1 MNHINP
7 SRFIIVLQ
15 SIVLVILCYL
25 FFIYCKFLLMRYN
38 AIMANEF
45 DNFKH
50 FSALT
55 GVGVQLITVDGTPV
69 FETGPWLS
77 FEKTLAWLSR
87 IIAGDLEAQ
96 TRASIISG
104 AMQSYR
110 FGGRFFFYSPIGL
123 FHFASPIVTNSR
135 HTMTAVGGPVLM
147 VPLEEY
153 IPFDLENKITG
164 NCDRDELK
172 RILGTIP
179 IVSPDTANTLSEQ
192 LLVNAKHLSDP
203 GYLGIEDGDNRY
215 NEYLLAYFSGVPSY
229 DAILKLAA
237 EQKRENAAKKHER
250 IIIAVKEYIDKN
262 YTDKITLDD
271 VARHVYIS
279 PSYLSKMIKI
289 QTGQS
294 FRHLINM
301 ARIAEAMRLLT
312 DTDKNLAEIAFLT
325 GYEDHS
331 YFTKVF
337 KRHTM
342 MTPAEYRRSQR

>member
-1 MNHINP
+1 
-7 SRFIIVLQ
+7 
-15 SIVLVILCYL
+15 
-25 FFIYCKFLLMRYN
+25 
-38 AIMANEF
+38 MADKF

-55 GVGVQLITVDGTPV
+55 GIGVQLITLDGTPV
-69 FETGPWLS
+69 YETSPWLS
-77 FEKTLAWLSR
+77 FEKTLIWLSR

-123 FHFASPIVTNSR
+123 FHFASPIVSNGR
-135 HTMTAVGGPVLM
+135 HTVTAVGGPVLM

-153 IPFDLENKITG
+153 IPFDLESKITG
-164 NCDRDELK
+164 NVNRDELLQRLK
-172 RILGTIP
+172 TIP

-203 GYLGIEDGDNRY
+203 GYLGIEEGDNRY

-237 EQKRENAAKKHER
+237 DQKRENAAKRHER
-250 IIIAVKEYIDKN
+250 IIGAVKDYIEKN
-262 YTDKITLDD
+262 YAERITLDE
-271 VARHVYIS
+271 VAGHVYIS
-279 PSYLSKMIKI
+279 PSYLSKLIKI

-294 FRHLINM
+294 FRHLVNM
-301 ARIAEAMRLLT
+301 TRITEAVRLLT

-337 KRHTM
+337 KRHTK
-342 MTPAEYRRSQR
+342 MTPAEYRKEQR

>member
-1 MNHINP
+1 
-7 SRFIIVLQ
+7 
-15 SIVLVILCYL
+15 
-25 FFIYCKFLLMRYN
+25 
-38 AIMANEF
+38 MASEF

-55 GVGVQLITVDGTPV
+55 GVGVQLITVDGTSV
-69 FETGPWLS
+69 YDTEPWRS
-77 FEKTLAWLSR
+77 FEKTLSWLSL

-123 FHFASPIVTNSR
+123 FHFASPIVSDGR
-135 HTMTAVGGPVLM
+135 HTITAVGGPVLM

-153 IPFDLENKITG
+153 IPFDLENKIPG
-164 NCDRDELK
+164 DYDRDDLIQ
-172 RILGTIP
+172 RLSTIP

-203 GYLGIEDGDNRY
+203 GYLGIGDGDDRY

-237 EQKRENAAKKHER
+237 EQKRDNAAKRHER
-250 IIIAVKEYIDKN
+250 ILISVKEYIDRN
-262 YTDKITLDD
+262 YSNKITLDD
-271 VARHVYIS
+271 VAGHVYIS
-279 PSYLSKMIKI
+279 PSYLSKLIKML
-289 QTGQS
+289 TGKS
-294 FRHLINM
+294 FRHLVNM
-301 ARIAEAMRLLT
+301 ARISEAMRLLT
-312 DTDKNLAEIAFLT
+312 DTDKSLAEIAFLT

-337 KRHTM
+337 KRHTK
-342 MTPAEYRRSQR
+342 MTPVMYRKTQR

>member
-1 MNHINP
+1 
-7 SRFIIVLQ
+7 
-15 SIVLVILCYL
+15 
-25 FFIYCKFLLMRYN
+25 
-38 AIMANEF
+38 MANEF

-55 GVGVQLITVDGTPV
+55 GVGVQLIAVDGTSV
-69 FETGPWLS
+69 FETEPWRS
-77 FEKTLAWLSR
+77 FEKTLSWLSLT
-87 IIAGDLEAQ
+87 IAGDLEVQ
-96 TRASIISG
+96 TRASILSG

-123 FHFASPIVTNSR
+123 FHFASPIVTDGR
-135 HTMTAVGGPVLM
+135 HTITAVGGPVLM

-153 IPFDLENKITG
+153 IPFDLENKLPG
-164 NCDRDELK
+164 DYDRDELVHRLK
-172 RILGTIP
+172 TIP

-203 GYLGIEDGDNRY
+203 GYLGIGDGDARY

-237 EQKRENAAKKHER
+237 EQKRENAAKRHER
-250 IIIAVKEYIDKN
+250 ILTSVKEYIDQN
-262 YTDKITLDD
+262 YSNKITLDD
-271 VARHVYIS
+271 AAGHVYIS
-279 PSYLSKMIKI
+279 PSYLSKLIKI
-289 QTGQS
+289 LTGKS

-312 DTDKNLAEIAFLT
+312 DTDKSLAEIAFLT

-337 KRHTM
+337 KRHTK
-342 MTPAEYRRSQR
+342 MTPAKYRKTQR

>member
-1 MNHINP
+1 M
-7 SRFIIVLQ
+7 V
-15 SIVLVILCYL
+15 
-25 FFIYCKFLLMRYN
+25 
-38 AIMANEF
+38 NEF

-55 GVGVQLITVDGTPV
+55 GVGVQLITIDGTPV
-69 FETGPWLS
+69 FETEPWLS
-77 FEKTLAWLSR
+77 FEKTLSWLSR
-87 IIAGDLEAQ
+87 IVSGDLESQ

-123 FHFASPIVTNSR
+123 FHFASPIVSNGR
-135 HTMTAVGGPVLM
+135 HTVTAVGGPVLM

-153 IPFDLENKITG
+153 IPFDLENKISSAY
-164 NCDRDELK
+164 DRDELIA
-172 RILGTIP
+172 RLETIP

-203 GYLGIEDGDNRY
+203 GYLGLEDGDNRY
-215 NEYLLAYFSGVPSY
+215 NEYLLAYFSGIPSY

-237 EQKRENAAKKHER
+237 EQKRDNAAKKHER
-250 IIIAVKEYIDKN
+250 IIGLVKKYIDQN
-262 YTDKITLDD
+262 YSEKITLDD

-279 PSYLSKMIKI
+279 PSYLSKLIKI

-301 ARIAEAMRLLT
+301 ARISEAVRLLT

-337 KRHTM
+337 KRHTK
-342 MTPAEYRRSQR
+342 MTPAEYRRTQR